1 MIAGEVIA
9 KGKHIY
15 FRYEGDSPSGKT
27 KYFAVMAT
35 DGEMMLG
42 RVSWYSK
49 WRKYCF
55 WPFADT
61 LYEQDCLR
69 DIADFIQRQ
78 THEQRF
84 RGNGEY
90 ETIGTEIQK

>member
-1 MIAGEVIA
+1 MIVGEVVA

-15 FRYEGDSPSGKT
+15 FKYEGDSPSGKT

-35 DGEMMLG
+35 DGEILLG
-42 RVSWYSK
+42 RIAWYSK

-55 WPFADT
+55 WPFMDT

-69 DIADFIQRQ
+69 DIATFIERQ
-78 THEQRF
+78 THDQRF

-90 ETIGTEIQK
+90 ETTH